1 MKWLVAVLLIVFG
14 FAACQSSLIYFPRPY
29 AAGHVQRWQ
38 QLTKG
43 EVLAYETSAGK
54 QQAYLFQPDPQ
65 HKPERL
71 WLVCAGNGSVATD
84 WTVFCN
90 NGAPREDAYLLIDYP
105 GYGANEGSPGPRKI
119 GESISKALDLARKR
133 LDWDEA
139 ELRERG
145 RFFGHSL
152 GAASALIGAEQAGF
166 SRGGLLAPFTSTM
179 EMTKEVLGVN
189 LGLIVW
195 HRFDNVA
202 RLESITCAPMANVE
216 IFHGMADPV
225 IPSRMSQQLQ
235 GIAPD
240 KIELHLVPSGGHND
254 LQEIKQREIIEAMR
268 RVR

>member
-1 MKWLVAVLLIVFG
+1 MIIVG
-14 FAACQSSLIYFPRPY
+14 LAACQSRLIYFPRAY

-54 QQAYLFQPDPQ
+54 QQSYLFQPDSRR
-65 HKPERL
+65 KPERL

-84 WTVFCN
+84 WTVFLN

-105 GYGANEGSPGPRKI
+105 GYGANAGSPSPGKI
-119 GESISKALDLARKR
+119 RESIAKALDLAKNR
-133 LDWDEA
+133 LAWDEA
-139 ELRERG
+139 ALRERG

-152 GAASALIGAEQAGF
+152 GAASALIGADQAGL
-166 SRGGLLAPFTSTM
+166 SRGVLLAPFTSTM
-179 EMTKEVLGVN
+179 EMTKQVIGVN
-189 LGLIVW
+189 LGFIVW

-202 RLESITCAPMANVE
+202 RLESITRAPAAKIE
-216 IFHGMADPV
+216 IFHGLADPV
-225 IPSRMSQQLQ
+225 IPSQMSQRLQ

-240 KIELHLVPSGGHND
+240 QITLHLVPAGGHND
-254 LQEIKQREIIEAMR
+254 LQEIQQREIIEAMR